1 MKQLSSLRRT
11 ILMVSLPFGIL
22 SFALPIYGMEIGA
35 DAVQI
40 GLFFSAFSLMTVLLR
55 PLVGAGLDRSGRRPF
70 LLAGLAAYGITMF
83 IFAYSTRVW
92 IITLAR
98 VFQGIASAFLWLA
111 ARAITADLAGAHE
124 RGRSFGGVDQASSQG
139 AILGTF
145 IGYGV
150 LIAFGFENGWRPLFL
165 GYGLM
170 GLAAALLAARS
181 LPETRPVA
189 SGEPREHRP
198 IRWSRPWLLL
208 LLVTAVTGA
217 SWAMISPILM
227 IYLQEKLAVGV
238 ESLAW
243 AYLPAALIWALLP
256 SRLGALADRLGR
268 KPLMVLGLVAA
279 AGSSFLIPHVSGLLG
294 LAFLWGFQAL
304 CYAAGDPAEAA
315 LVADLTG
322 NDERGRAFGLYTL
335 AAGLGATVG
344 PLLGGWLYK
353 SSGPEAPFF
362 ANGLVLAVCAV
373 VLMALLQEP
382 GRTGNSSDNRPGA
395 SL

>member
-1 MKQLSSLRRT
+1 MVPMNSLGQLRRA
-11 ILMVSLPFGIL
+11 ILLVSLPFGIL
-22 SFALPIYGMEIGA
+22 SFTLPIYGKVLGA

-55 PLVGAGLDRSGRRPF
+55 PLVGAGLDRRGRRPF
-70 LLAGLAAYGITMF
+70 LLVGLAGYGITMF
-83 IFAYSTRVW
+83 LFAFAAEIW
-92 IITLAR
+92 MITLAR

-124 RGRSFGGVDQASSQG
+124 RARSFGGVDQASSQG

-145 IGYGV
+145 AGYGV
-150 LIAFGFENGWRPLFL
+150 LIAFGFEAGWRPLFL
-165 GYGLM
+165 GYGLL

-181 LPETRPVA
+181 LPETRPA
-189 SGEPREHRP
+189 AAGEPHERRP

-227 IYLQEKLAVGV
+227 VYLQERLAVGV
-238 ESLAW
+238 DALAW

-268 KPLMVLGLVAA
+268 KPLMVLGLAAA

-294 LAFLWGFQAL
+294 LAALWGFQAL

-344 PLLGGWLYK
+344 PLLGGWLYENI
-353 SSGPEAPFF
+353 GVATPFY
-362 ANGLVLAVCAV
+362 ANGLVLALCAA
-373 VLMALLQEP
+373 VLLALLQEP
-382 GRTGNSSDNRPGA
+382 GRHSR
-395 SL
+395 